1 MGSVASFIKRAEYW
15 CKEANL
21 GYDQNNRWDIRDG
34 GACDCSSLTYWCAW
48 ESGLMKKPSDYKSRT
63 LYTGTIS
70 DDFVKAGWKR
80 LAPTISALRPGD
92 CLLSEYHHVAI
103 CIGGYGWGARL
114 AEANIDER
122 GRVIGG
128 LLGDQTGRET
138 RIIEVYEYSAGWDCI
153 LRPPADRISPEPPT
167 DILVVDGWLGT
178 RSITE
183 LQKQLGTVPDGVVS
197 GQVRNNATYFRNL
210 LSVEWGRS
218 GSRMVVAVQKK
229 IGVTPDGILGPVTV
243 KGIQNFVG
251 CTPDGH
257 LGYQTACAIQKT
269 LNERKWK

>member
-15 CKEANL
+15 CKDANL

-48 ESGLMKKPSDYKSRT
+48 ESELMKKPSDYKSRT

-70 DDFVKAGWKR
+70 EDFVKAGWTR

-153 LRPPADRISPEPPT
+153 LRPPSDVVISKPDNNLL
-167 DILVVDGWLGT
+167 DIDGWLGQV
-178 RSITE
+178 SVKE
-183 LQKQLGTVPDGVVS
+183 WQKQLKTPSDGVVS
-197 GQVRNNATYFRNL
+197 GQSRDNAKYFRSL
-210 LSVEWGRS
+210 LSVGWDRS
-218 GSRMVVAVQKK
+218 GSQMVCAIQGKLGSYKDGFLGPNTIKAIQKFV
-229 IGVTPDGILGPVTV
+229 GTDPDGY
-243 KGIQNFVG
+243 
-251 CTPDGH
+251 
-257 LGYQTACAIQKT
+257 LGYKTACAIQKS